1 MSVLR
6 PLVDFWVKPIR
17 AEPLA
22 LFRILLGLTILGSQL
37 TGILLSMDLTCGPE
51 GLRPIQV
58 SDKWIEDQGRTLLL
72 RGPVS
77 LPLLG
82 KWLPKELVEKYP
94 RLGNWLENW
103 LPAPAQAAWAEWGEQ
118 LSSHYLLFWI
128 YLGALVFLTLGFRS
142 RFMALIAALLAAT
155 FHHRLPE
162 LMNGGDALFRNGLYY
177 LILAPSGAT
186 WSLDHLIR
194 RRRAVARGEPI
205 SDEPVLIEPW
215 SVRLMQLQLCFVYLF
230 TGLVKLG
237 EDYFNGV
244 AIYWVLNDTAV
255 SRWPYGVVPIPLF
268 ICRLMTWGTLAFE
281 LTFIVLIWIKPLRR
295 WLILAGLGLHLG
307 ILVTMEIGWFSQVTM
322 CWYAL
327 FVSGETLGRWER
339 RGESV
344 GLVEGSPNDPSAS
357 WAQKDAITIGPSS
370 PRAAGR

>member
-22 LFRILLGLTILGSQL
+22 LFRILLGLTILGAQL
-37 TGILLSMDLTCGPE
+37 TGILVSLDLTCGPE
-51 GLRPIQV
+51 GLRPIEV
-58 SDKWIEDQGRTLLL
+58 SDVWIQHQGRTLLL

-103 LPAPAQAAWAEWGEQ
+103 VPAPAQAAWEEWGER
-118 LSSHYLLFWI
+118 LSSHYLLFGI

-142 RFMALIAALLAAT
+142 RLMALVAALLAAT

-162 LMNGGDALFRNGLYY
+162 LMNGGDSLFRNGLYY

-186 WSLDHLIR
+186 WSLDHLLR
-194 RRRAVARGEPI
+194 RRRARARGEPI

-268 ICRLMTWGTLAFE
+268 VCRLMTWGTLAFE

-295 WLILAGLGLHLG
+295 WIILAGLGLHLG
-307 ILVTMEIGWFSQVTM
+307 ILATMEIGWFSQVTM

-339 RGESV
+339 RGEGVSR
-344 GLVEGSPNDPSAS
+344 VEISPQDAS
-357 WAQKDAITIGPSS
+357 SSSQIGAIMSRPSS
-370 PRAAGR
+370 PRVAGR

>member
-51 GLRPIQV
+51 GLRPIEV

-82 KWLPKELVEKYP
+82 KWLPEGLAKKYP
-94 RLGNWLENW
+94 RLENW

-118 LSSHYLLFWI
+118 LSSHYLLFGI

-142 RFMALIAALLAAT
+142 RFMALVAALLAAT

-186 WSLDHLIR
+186 WSLDHLLR

-230 TGLVKLG
+230 TGVVKLG

-255 SRWPYGVVPIPLF
+255 SRWPYGMVPIPLF
-268 ICRLMTWGTLAFE
+268 VCRLMTWGTLAFE

-327 FVSGETLGRWER
+327 FVSGETLARWER
-339 RGESV
+339 GGERIDPSDGSLPPESGETRFSVRRGER
-344 GLVEGSPNDPSAS
+344 
-357 WAQKDAITIGPSS
+357 IGPSGGI
-370 PRAAGR
+370 PV